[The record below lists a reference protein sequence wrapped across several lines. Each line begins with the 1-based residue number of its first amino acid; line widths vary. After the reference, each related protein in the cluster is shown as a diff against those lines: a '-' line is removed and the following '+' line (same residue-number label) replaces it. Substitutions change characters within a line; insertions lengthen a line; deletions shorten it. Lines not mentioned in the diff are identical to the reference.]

1 MPAVHPDMNELS
13 DTFLGALPDLS
24 LVVRRDGLVISNLGG
39 RELGVP
45 TRPGALNGKTLNE
58 LWPASAA
65 AELGRSLRTSIKA
78 RKPIVSTLVLG
89 DRRVEVRVTPHGVDR
104 CFVIIRQTSRI
115 EPDADTAAVD
125 VRAPDPNDYA
135 GFGRS
140 FCATIE
146 SARMRET
153 RVGLLVVNLAA
164 LPGIEQAHG
173 AAARS
178 LAVVAAAERLNSYC
192 AGSTPEGVG
201 SLRASRITG
210 EQIAVLVDRIADADT
225 ARQLASDIRRLLSK
239 ALPIGG
245 ARHKLL
251 PSVGFAIYPD
261 DGSEPDILL
270 DAAHA
275 SLLEANGAE
284 ADSVRATR
292 SVDDAARAERFD
304 LVSQLRSAI
313 EQGQFEVTY
322 APLVELEGRRISEFV
337 AAPKWVHAACGEMKL
352 QAYTELLDSLDLRSR
367 LDRWMLECVCKDIAR
382 AVAKGNVRLRVH
394 VPVGRGWLREAAVV
408 AEIQSIAGSAE
419 VDLSHLAV
427 NVDAPSVAVSGPG
440 VANIRRLRQ
449 LGIKV
454 ILCNFGNVGVAL
466 SRMGSLPLDGV
477 RISRSVIEHC
487 DRNALAR
494 ATCAAAG
501 ATARAFGLA
510 CIAEGVDRP
519 TQLETILATCTHAS
533 GAALESVGS
542 PSVMSCAGASELSSS

>member
-1 MPAVHPDMNELS
+1 MHELT

-39 RELGVP
+39 RELGVA
-45 TRPGALNGKTLNE
+45 TAPGALIGKTLKE

-65 AELGRSLRTSIKA
+65 DELGRSLRTSIKA
-78 RKPIVSTLVLG
+78 RKPIVSSLVLG

-104 CFVIIRQTSRI
+104 CFVVIRQTSKI
-115 EPDADTAAVD
+115 EPDSDRAVLD
-125 VRAPDPNDYA
+125 VRAPDPNDCA
-135 GFGRS
+135 GFARS
-140 FCATIE
+140 FCATLE

-153 RVGLLVVNLAA
+153 RVGLLVVNLGA

-173 AAARS
+173 ADTRS
-178 LAVVAAAERLNSYC
+178 MAVTAAAERLSSYC
-192 AGSTPEGVG
+192 TGRVLEGVG

-210 EQIAVLVDRIADADT
+210 EQIAVLADRIADADA
-225 ARQLASDIRRLLSK
+225 ARRLASDFRRLLAK
-239 ALPIGG
+239 GFAIEG
-245 ARHKLL
+245 ARHRLL

-261 DGSEPDILL
+261 DGSEPDVLL
-270 DAAHA
+270 ERAQA
-275 SLLEANGAE
+275 SLLEANSVE
-284 ADSVRATR
+284 ANSGRATR
-292 SVDDAARAERFD
+292 SVGGTARNERYD
-304 LVSQLRSAI
+304 LASELRSAI
-313 EQGQFEVTY
+313 EHGQLAVIY
-322 APLVELEGRRISEFV
+322 SPLVELDGRRTSGFV
-337 AAPKWVHAACGEMKL
+337 AAPKWVHSVCGEMKL
-352 QAYTELLDSLDLRSR
+352 QAYGDLLDSLDLRSR
-367 LDRWMLECVCKDIAR
+367 LDRWMLTHVCEDIAR
-382 AVAKGNVRLRVH
+382 AAAKGNGPLRVH
-394 VPVGRGWLREAAVV
+394 LPIGRGWLSEAEVV
-408 AEIQSIAGSAE
+408 AQIQFIAKSAG

-427 NVDAPSVAVSGPG
+427 NVEAPAVAVSGPG

-487 DRNALAR
+487 DRNALSR

-533 GAALESVGS
+533 GAAVNSTGGPSPATLLDTGGS
-542 PSVMSCAGASELSSS
+542 TP